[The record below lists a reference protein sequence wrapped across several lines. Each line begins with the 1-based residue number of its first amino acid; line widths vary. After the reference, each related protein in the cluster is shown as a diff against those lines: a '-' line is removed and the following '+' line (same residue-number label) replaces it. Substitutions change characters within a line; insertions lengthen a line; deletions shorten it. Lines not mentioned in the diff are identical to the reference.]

1 MSQTDTDVVYVV
13 DDDSGLRES
22 LGELLSA
29 KGFATTQFSSG
40 EAFLETMEGDE
51 TGCVLLDY
59 YLGGCNGLHV
69 IKALREAGH
78 SIPVVMITAH
88 GEVQLA
94 VNAMRA
100 GASDFIEKPWAR
112 ETLFDAIG
120 RAIDSSK
127 KLRERAAARKAAA
140 DAIASFTPREKDV
153 FDELI
158 KGASNKLIARAL
170 DLSPRTVEFYRANV
184 LEKTGANGVAGLVR
198 LAFLAREIDL

>member
-1 MSQTDTDVVYVV
+1 MMTEADVVYIV

-29 KGFATTQFSSG
+29 KGLATKQFSSG
-40 EAFLETMEGDE
+40 EAFLGAIKGDE

-59 YLGGCNGLHV
+59 HLGGCNGLEV
-69 IKALREAGH
+69 IKALREADH

-94 VNAMRA
+94 VDAMRA
-100 GASDFIEKPWAR
+100 GASDFVEKPWAR
-112 ETLFDAIG
+112 DTLFDAVD
-120 RAIDSSK
+120 RAMDSCK
-127 KLRERAAARKAAA
+127 KLQERIVARQAAM
-140 DAIASFTPREKDV
+140 DAIVSLTPREKDV